1 MASLKFYDGAK
12 PGKNRKLL
20 LNERFEKKKEYET
33 LRQERFSEKW
43 QRNRKWL
50 VFDKE
55 KQVMTCIDCVTF

>member
-33 LRQERFSEKW
+33 LRH
-43 QRNRKWL
+43 
-50 VFDKE
+50 
-55 KQVMTCIDCVTF
+55 

>member
-33 LRQERFSEKW
+33 LRHEDFLK
-43 QRNRKWL
+43 NG
-50 VFDKE
+50 KE
-55 KQVMTCIDCVTF
+55 IGNG